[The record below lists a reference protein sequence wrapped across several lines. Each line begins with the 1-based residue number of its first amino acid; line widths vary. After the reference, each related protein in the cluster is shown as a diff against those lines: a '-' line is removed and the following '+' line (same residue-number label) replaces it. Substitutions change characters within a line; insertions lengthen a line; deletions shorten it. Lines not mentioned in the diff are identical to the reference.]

1 MKHGELKMFTI
12 ELTYP
17 NNTKEYFN
25 LSLLE
30 FGKELKR
37 LQSLY
42 TKPLKYKILELQY
55 LEFLKRS
62 MYV

>member
-1 MKHGELKMFTI
+1 MFTI

-17 NNTKEYFN
+17 NNTKEYFK

-30 FGKELKR
+30 CGKELKR

-42 TKPLKYKILELQY
+42 TKPLKFKILELQ
-55 LEFLKRS
+55 
-62 MYV
+62 

>member
-42 TKPLKYKILELQY
+42 TKPLKFKILELQ
-55 LEFLKRS
+55 
-62 MYV
+62 